1 MKPKRFALVCGG
13 ALTATAV
20 AAGVWTTWFRPPYAL
35 AGTPSAD
42 VTVKAEKSR
51 YPDVAATAEDVDGL
65 LRVYVQRLEAGDA
78 EGLARL
84 AGPDYDRPD
93 ADARTLVR
101 KYGAGARGH
110 VEATV
115 AEGLVDYFSQ
125 VHLAYEKTGQR
136 QELLLVKDDGHWW
149 VALGDGDPAAGR

>member
-1 MKPKRFALVCGG
+1 MKRKWFALVCGS

-20 AAGVWTTWFRPPYAL
+20 AAGAWTTWFRPPYAL
-35 AGTPSAD
+35 ADTPSAD
-42 VTVKAEKSR
+42 VTVRAHTSR
-51 YPDVAATAEDVDGL
+51 YPDVAETAEDVDGL
-65 LRVYVQRLEAGDA
+65 LRVYVQRLKAGDA

-93 ADARTLVR
+93 AEARTLVG

-115 AEGLVDYFSQ
+115 AEGLVDYFQQ
-125 VHLAYEKTGQR
+125 VELVYDKTGQR

-149 VALGDGDPAAGR
+149 VALGDGDPAAGM